1 MSKSEVEKLNK
12 YLASRENELTI
23 KLAGRKIK
31 SVRFL
36 SKEEAHG
43 LGWQKR
49 PLVLQLDNGAL
60 LYSMQDDEGNDGG
73 AMATSFKSEPTI
85 PVIHNRYYND

>member
-43 LGWQKR
+43 LGWEITVRYCIRCKTTKETTADR
-49 PLVLQLDNGAL
+49 LVSKVTESVRLSQCDQFGIKERL
-60 LYSMQDDEGNDGG
+60 GG
-73 AMATSFKSEPTI
+73 L
-85 PVIHNRYYND
+85 

>member
-31 SVRFL
+31 SVRIL

-43 LGWQKR
+43 LGWEKR

-73 AMATSFKSEPTI
+73 SLSFEHKGICETI
-85 PVIHNRYYND
+85 AVRSVWD